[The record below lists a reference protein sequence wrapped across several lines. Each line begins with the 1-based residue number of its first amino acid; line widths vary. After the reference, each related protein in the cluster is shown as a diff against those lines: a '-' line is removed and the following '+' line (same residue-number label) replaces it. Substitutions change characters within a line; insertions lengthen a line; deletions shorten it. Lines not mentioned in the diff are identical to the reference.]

1 MAKLLL
7 PEISLES
14 FRNHEK
20 ESFSLGEVTV
30 ILGNNGSGKTAIL
43 EAISLLSVADSWK
56 TDRDSEVVQW
66 EKPFCRVVGGSSEV
80 VIQVSPGLKR
90 YRIDGVSKRLGDV
103 LGRMPTV
110 LFQPD
115 DSMVIHGSP
124 AGRRA
129 LVDRLL
135 SQVVPGYA
143 KNLQLLQKVLKQ
155 RNKLLRQVQEGA
167 ASLEELP
174 YWDGE
179 LMKLIL
185 QIQPAREKVL
195 NEITPT
201 ITEFFHELI
210 PEIGQLVVH
219 YQKSPNTPGELPED
233 FFEHQRHKEVAAGI
247 TLYGPHREDITLT
260 LDGHS
265 ADATLSRGQTR
276 ALVLAIK
283 LAELTYIEKV
293 SEVKPILLLD
303 DIFAEFDQER
313 RAKIFSLITKYQ
325 TVMTVTDLA
334 GVEENL
340 PREVKIIQLEPQ
352 KNTP

>member
-7 PEISLES
+7 SEISLES
-14 FRNHEK
+14 FRNHENQT
-20 ESFSLGEVTV
+20 FLLGDITV
-30 ILGNNGSGKTAIL
+30 ILGNNGSGKTAVL

-56 TDRDSEVVQW
+56 TDRDVEVVQW
-66 EKPFCRVVGGSSEV
+66 AKPFCRVVGGFNEV
-80 VIQVSPGLKR
+80 VIQASPSLKR

-129 LVDRLL
+129 LIDRLL

-167 ASLEELP
+167 ASMEELP
-174 YWDGE
+174 YWDQE
-179 LMKLIL
+179 LISLIQ

-195 NEITPT
+195 TEITPI
-201 ITEFFHELI
+201 ITTFFHELI

-219 YQKSPNTPGELPED
+219 YQKSPNLSGDVPPD

-247 TLYGPHREDITLT
+247 TLYGPHREDMTFTI
-260 LDGHS
+260 DGHP

-334 GVEENL
+334 GVEDNL
-340 PREVKIIQLEPQ
+340 PEGVTIIQLTAQ